1 VADPIELDIAHRLG
15 RAEAR
20 RRLENGI
27 GQLAGFLPNGRVT
40 HHAWA
45 GDTLLFEVE
54 ALGQRVGAKLDVLED
69 KVHVLLDLPPLLAM
83 VARKLKASLLESGTK
98 LLK

>member
-1 VADPIELDIAHRLG
+1 VNDPVSLDIPHKLG

-20 RRLENGI
+20 RRLENGL
-27 GQLAGFLPNGRVT
+27 GQLAGFLPGGKIT

-45 GDTLLFEVE
+45 GDTLIFAVE
-54 ALGQRVGAKLDVLED
+54 AMGQHVGAQLDVLDD
-69 KVHVLLDLPPLLAM
+69 KVHVVLDLPPLLAL
-83 VARKLKASLLESGTK
+83 VARRLKRGLLESGKK